1 MVKHM
6 TRNIL
11 EEVKRELN
19 LICGSDSDKYPV
31 HILWRQNHC
40 SICTG
45 EGTLQEVFSECTVWW
60 KLLIVVLSVEFG
72 WGLFC
77 FLLTLS
83 NTKSIAALPCEV
95 EGAVMLSTVNVV
107 PITKCVGE
115 LSVTIIVKQI
125 HSILILTKDSAYT
138 DGLSLAHGTPRNHI
152 WPFTAD
158 NQGLLLSHKQPSLC
172 PPLMVF
178 IHLAL
183 WEMITSVSQITLGSL
198 NSELPGWFWDPR

>member
-6 TRNIL
+6 TRNTL

-40 SICTG
+40 SIFTV

-83 NTKSIAALPCEV
+83 STKSIAALPCEV
-95 EGAVMLSTVNVV
+95 EGAVMLSTVNAV

-115 LSVTIIVKQI
+115 LSVIYHHCETDTFNSYTWPKIQ
-125 HSILILTKDSAYT
+125 LILMVCQWLMALLGIISGPSQQIIKDYCY
-138 DGLSLAHGTPRNHI
+138 PINNHPCVPHS
-152 WPFTAD
+152 WFSSTLLCERW
-158 NQGLLLSHKQPSLC
+158 LLLW
-172 PPLMVF
+172 V
-178 IHLAL
+178 
-183 WEMITSVSQITLGSL
+183 
-198 NSELPGWFWDPR
+198 R